1 MSIQGQVGPRALWP
15 QPSSTT
21 AQANSPL
28 AEPPIAPELFIV
40 WIVKPQVFSSRQ
52 KMTPL
57 TANSAANFEIV
68 KQKKPISHTF
78 WVGPA
83 EMQALGKA
91 PSAATLFPANAWP
104 SGVAAAQRKQI
115 GKSWAPGQVR
125 ACLNSAYTRVEPTK
139 SAFTLLP
146 PVAPSPA
153 MRSTAGSIH

>member
-1 MSIQGQVGPRALWP
+1 
-15 QPSSTT
+15 
-21 AQANSPL
+21 
-28 AEPPIAPELFIV
+28 
-40 WIVKPQVFSSRQ
+40 VKLQVFSSRQ

-83 EMQALGKA
+83 EMQVLGKA
-91 PSAATLFPANAWP
+91 PSAVTPFLANAWL
-104 SGVAAAQRKQI
+104 SEVAAAQRKQI
-115 GKSWAPGQVR
+115 GKSWAPGQAR
-125 ACLNSAYTRVEPTK
+125 ACLNSACTRVEPTK

-153 MRSTAGSIH
+153 MRSTAESIH

>member
-1 MSIQGQVGPRALWP
+1 MSIQGQVGQRALWP
-15 QPSSTT
+15 QPSCTT

-28 AEPPIAPELFIV
+28 AEPPIALELFIV

-57 TANSAANFEIV
+57 TANSAANFEIA

-83 EMQALGKA
+83 EMQAPGKA
-91 PSAATLFPANAWP
+91 PSAVTPFPANAWP
-104 SGVAAAQRKQI
+104 SGVAAAQQKQI
-115 GKSWAPGQVR
+115 GKSWAPGQVQ
-125 ACLNSAYTRVEPTK
+125 ACLNSDCTRAEPTK

>member
-1 MSIQGQVGPRALWP
+1 
-15 QPSSTT
+15 
-21 AQANSPL
+21 
-28 AEPPIAPELFIV
+28 
-40 WIVKPQVFSSRQ
+40 VKPQVFSSRQ
-52 KMTPL
+52 KMMPL

-83 EMQALGKA
+83 EMQAPGKA
-91 PSAATLFPANAWP
+91 PSAVTPFPDNAWP
-104 SGVAAAQRKQI
+104 FGVVAAQRKQI

-146 PVAPSPA
+146 PVVPSPA
-153 MRSTAGSIH
+153 MQSTAGSIH